1 MPEID
6 RQSPAHKMPRLG
18 WLDAMRGIALITMAT
33 YHFTWD
39 LDYFHYIPAGTAY
52 GLPMRLYAHAIA
64 STFLF
69 LAGASLFLAHG
80 NGVNWQGFGKRFA
93 KIVAAAALVTIATF
107 FAMRDEF
114 IYFGILHEIALA
126 SLIGLIFLRVP
137 ALLTLA
143 VAAFAIA
150 APYYL
155 RDPFFN
161 VPALYWV
168 GLSDAVRRS
177 NDYVPMLPWVGPFL
191 VGIATFKLLLRF
203 DRTAWL
209 SGTGARNNPLYKG
222 LCLIGRHSL
231 AFYLLHQPVMFGLLW
246 CFAQFFPAASPD
258 QALSYMNSCK
268 SACVADRGEN
278 FCQSFC
284 ACTLT
289 ELKSR
294 SLFDALENGEIDVKS
309 DERVA
314 GLSRQCTMSAQAQQ

>member
-1 MPEID
+1 MQEID
-6 RQSPAHKMPRLG
+6 GQSPAHKMPRLG
-18 WLDAMRGIALITMAT
+18 WMDAMRGIALITMAT

-52 GLPMRLYAHAIA
+52 SLPMRLYAHAIA

-69 LAGASLFLAHG
+69 LAGASLFLAHA
-80 NGVNWQGFGKRFA
+80 NGIKWQSFGKRFA
-93 KIVAAAALVTIATF
+93 KIGTAAALVTIATF

-126 SLIGLIFLRVP
+126 SLIGLIFLRAPV
-137 ALLTLA
+137 LLTLA

-150 APYYL
+150 APYFL
-155 RDPFFN
+155 RGPFFD

-168 GLSDAVRRS
+168 GLSDTVRRS
-177 NDYVPMLPWVGPFL
+177 NDYVPMLPWIGPFL
-191 VGIATFKLLLRF
+191 VGIATIRLLLRF

-209 SGTGARNNPLYKG
+209 AGTGARKNPAYKM
-222 LCLIGRHSL
+222 LSFAGRHSL
-231 AFYLLHQPVMFGLLW
+231 AFYLLHQPVLFGLLW
-246 CFAQFFPAASPD
+246 CFAQIFPAASPD
-258 QALSYMNSCK
+258 QALSYMNSCT
-268 SACVADRGEN
+268 SACIADRGET

-294 SLFDALENGEIDVKS
+294 SLFDALENGEIDVS
-309 DERVA
+309 RDERVA
-314 GLSRQCTMSAQAQQ
+314 GLSRQCTISAQEQK